1 MRNAAGSQE
10 FTPPFFDSVVQSSVA
25 ILRAHRCF
33 IRGEKTDRL
42 FVVAPVSFTVMAQ
55 VFTLALGGA
64 TVTVRGRGRA
74 GSPTGFTPEIPDV
87 EK

>member
-1 MRNAAGSQE
+1 
-10 FTPPFFDSVVQSSVA
+10 
-25 ILRAHRCF
+25 
-33 IRGEKTDRL
+33 
-42 FVVAPVSFTVMAQ
+42 MAQ